1 MPLVRIDL
9 PESAPPAQ
17 RRAIADGVNAA
28 LVRGLGMH
36 ENDRFQVIRSLPVES
51 FAYDR
56 HYLGVDRA
64 AVVFVQILMVRGYSS
79 ETKKATFL
87 AIAEELE
94 AAGVRPDDVFVAV
107 TENGPEDWYAGRF
120 GGQDGDQG
128 QAAP

>member
-9 PESAPPAQ
+9 PDDIPDEQ
-17 RRAIADGVNAA
+17 RRAIADGVNAG
-28 LVRGLGMH
+28 LVRGLGMDAD
-36 ENDRFQVIRSLPVES
+36 DRFQIVRSLPAES

-64 AVVFVQILMVRGYSS
+64 AVVFVQILMVRGYST
-79 ETKKATFL
+79 ETQKATFA

-107 TENGPEDWYAGRF
+107 SENGPEDWYPGRSS
-120 GGQDGDQG
+120 GGT
-128 QAAP
+128 AA